1 MLLCV
6 YVSVSMY
13 SICVYMYGG
22 LGCAVS
28 YYLVLVHVCCSEVW
42 SELTNTS
49 CPLAR
54 PDFCRIAVVSCIW
67 SGLQRSQAE
76 LL

>member
-1 MLLCV
+1 MKMRVWNAFVCVCIYVWWVRLCGFLLL
-6 YVSVSMY
+6 ST
-13 SICVYMYGG
+13 G
-22 LGCAVS
+22 
-28 YYLVLVHVCCSEVW
+28 VHVCCSEVW

-67 SGLQRSQAE
+67 SGHQRCQAE